1 MNQQLLYPVN
11 SVQQRMMMNLLLII
25 PQLIQTIMV
34 HAVHVY
40 YNITCMPLYIA
51 PSRDTLYSGMMYYE
65 KKEVGHWKTMYSVVR
80 DLEVLKRVMHT
91 RCTYTYFY
99 Y

>member
-1 MNQQLLYPVN
+1 MNLQLLYPVN
-11 SVQQRMMMNLLLII
+11 SVQQRMMMNHYNLLLII
-25 PQLIQTIMV
+25 PLLIQTIMV

-40 YNITCMPLYIA
+40 YNITDVYTLYIA

-65 KKEVGHWKTMYSVVR
+65 KKEVGHWKAMYSVVR

-91 RCTYTYFY
+91 
-99 Y
+99 

>member
-1 MNQQLLYPVN
+1 MNLQLLYPVN
-11 SVQQRMMMNLLLII
+11 SVQQRMMMNQYNLLLII
-25 PQLIQTIMV
+25 PLLIQTIMV

-40 YNITCMPLYIA
+40 YNILLMCILLYIA

-80 DLEVLKRVMHT
+80 DLEVLKRVLDT
-91 RCTYTYFY
+91 
-99 Y
+99 